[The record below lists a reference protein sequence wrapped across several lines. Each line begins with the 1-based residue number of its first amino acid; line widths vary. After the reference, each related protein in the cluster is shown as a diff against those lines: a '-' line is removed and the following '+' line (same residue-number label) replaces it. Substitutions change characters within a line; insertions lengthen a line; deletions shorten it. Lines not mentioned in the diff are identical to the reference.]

1 MNTVKRKPTTVKRT
15 KKVASEAKQP
25 RAEVTQCVFA
35 ENGLIPVIA
44 QDYESGEVL
53 MLAYMNEEAVTKTF
67 ETGYAHYY
75 SRSKGTLSKYGE
87 ETGNTQKVV
96 TAFLDADKDTLL
108 LKVVQKGQANPENN
122 AFSRFEAQMKG
133 TYNQVGGV
141 MLGRLQRIIEE
152 NKNNPEEDSYTSFLL
167 ARGVDKIA
175 KKVGEEAVELVIAAK
190 NDVKA
195 EIVDEASDFLYHMM
209 VLLAA
214 RGVKLS
220 EVGAELCKRNR

>member
-1 MNTVKRKPTTVKRT
+1 MNTVKRKPTTRR
-15 KKVASEAKQP
+15 KKVDESKLKKADVE
-25 RAEVTQCVFA
+25 QCVFA

-53 MLAYMNEEAVTKTF
+53 MLAYMNEEAVIKTF

-75 SRSKGTLSKYGE
+75 SRSKKELFKFGE
-87 ETGNTQKVV
+87 EGGNTQKVV
-96 TAFLDADKDTLL
+96 TAYLDADKDTLL
-108 LKVVQKGQANPENN
+108 IKVNQKGLANPEK
-122 AFSRFEAQMKG
+122 AEFSRFEAQMKG

-141 MLGRLQRIIEE
+141 MLGRLQRIIAQ
-152 NKNNPEEDSYTSFLL
+152 NQDNPEEDSYTSFLL

-190 NDVKA
+190 NNDKA
-195 EIVDEASDFLYHMM
+195 EVVDEASDFLYHMM

-214 RGVKLS
+214 KGVKLS

>member
-1 MNTVKRKPTTVKRT
+1 MNTVKRKPTAKRKKTDET
-15 KKVASEAKQP
+15 KLKKADEK
-25 RAEVTQCVFA
+25 QCVFA

-53 MLAYMNEEAVTKTF
+53 MLAYMNEEAVEKTF

-75 SRSKGTLSKYGE
+75 SRSRKELFKFGE
-87 ETGNTQKVV
+87 KDGNTQKVV
-96 TAFLDADKDTLL
+96 TAFLDSDKDALL
-108 LKVVQKGQANPENN
+108 LKVVQKGYANAEK
-122 AFSRFEAQMKG
+122 AEFSRFEAQMKG

-141 MLGRLQRIIEE
+141 MLGRLQRIIEQ
-152 NKNNPEEDSYTSFLL
+152 NKSNPEEDSYTSFLL

-209 VLLAA
+209 VLLASS
-214 RGVKLS
+214 GVKLS